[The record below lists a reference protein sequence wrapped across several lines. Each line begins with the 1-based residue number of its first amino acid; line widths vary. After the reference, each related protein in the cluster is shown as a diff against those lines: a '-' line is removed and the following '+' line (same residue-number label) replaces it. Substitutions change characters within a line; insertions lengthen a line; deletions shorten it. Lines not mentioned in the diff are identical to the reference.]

1 MGQCLLFWVL
11 RVQDIK
17 PYANLFTV
25 KCLGFGA
32 ECVMSICLSVGT
44 CMCTHGRT
52 HLHAYKQMQGNIH
65 KSIY

>member
-1 MGQCLLFWVL
+1 MGQYLLFWVL

-32 ECVMSICLSVGT
+32 ECVMSVGT

-65 KSIY
+65 EPI